1 MENKLA
7 AMAQSPEGAYVG
19 KGMAKMAKSTVSL
32 RAAYNDYVIDSQSNG
47 ETPKPFDEW
56 AKLVDNT

>member
-1 MENKLA
+1 MANKLA
-7 AMAQSPEGAYVG
+7 QLAQSPEEAYVG
-19 KGMAKMAKSTVSL
+19 SGMANMAKSTVSL
-32 RAAYNDYVIDSQSNG
+32 RAAYNDYVIESQSNG